1 VQAYDHNDEDTV
13 SIAWIQGHMSKEDRL
28 VGLSGSAAGTPAE
41 ESAKAT
47 RERALHGG
55 VLHCARVTLRRL
67 AELSGVC
74 VADPRALLQVGEA
87 IGEPECIDKPTP
99 DGIPCENQKLFKTCG
114 RSWMVQVR
122 ALNRFPGAAATALHG
137 RVCSLPW
144 RVGGSKCASRITLA
158 DVFPSAGWLLHED
171 VWNVPAA
178 GRGRRRRP
186 AGSCAAACFH
196 WHQ

>member
-1 VQAYDHNDEDTV
+1 
-13 SIAWIQGHMSKEDRL
+13 MSKEDRL
-28 VGLSGSAAGTPAE
+28 VGLSGSAAGTPVE

-47 RERALHGG
+47 RERVLHGG

-122 ALNRFPGAAATALHG
+122 ALLSGRGSHG
-137 RVCSLPW
+137 TPRQSLQPPVAC
-144 RVGGSKCASRITLA
+144 RRIQVLK
-158 DVFPSAGWLLHED
+158 PHH
-171 VWNVPAA
+171 A
-178 GRGRRRRP
+178 GRRVPKRRV
-186 AGSCAAACFH
+186 ASA
-196 WHQ
+196 